1 MKKKGVQSFHSTL
14 PRLGT
19 SAAELTTSEAEA
31 DAHVVVAGT
40 AGNRT
45 AITGDTTSVP
55 VGESLLATG
64 VVLASSSGEGTGA
77 TVAIGRHNCSFL
89 FLGVKL
95 QLFHAKNNFSECKS
109 THFYSFLLHFGI
121 FIV

>member
-89 FLGVKL
+89 FVWF
-95 QLFHAKNNFSECKS
+95 QTLF
-109 THFYSFLLHFGI
+109 
-121 FIV
+121 